1 MSATY
6 RCSFTWLILSPIV
19 TSGKPMSLSRP
30 FRFPASRNV
39 RAICAAAFLLLL
51 TLAFLSF
58 HHQPRIWAAEQT
70 PLTFWAWRN
79 QAPSEEEVRAVVQQ
93 SGARAIFLRAGQID
107 LQNGMPLRIR
117 PVTGRLPRHVDLH
130 LVYNATPSLLAR
142 LEQVDETALADAI
155 AAAYAAD
162 KTRAAVDQAR
172 TRI

>member
-1 MSATY
+1 LANCGTFRFYRDWHYANNVARHISFCGRRWTVLMSATY

-107 LQNGMPLRIR
+107 LQNGKPLRIR
-117 PVTGRLPRHVDLH
+117 PVTGRLPRQVDLH
-130 LVYNATPSLLAR
+130 LQLVGHR
-142 LEQVDETALADAI
+142 
-155 AAAYAAD
+155 
-162 KTRAAVDQAR
+162 
-172 TRI
+172 